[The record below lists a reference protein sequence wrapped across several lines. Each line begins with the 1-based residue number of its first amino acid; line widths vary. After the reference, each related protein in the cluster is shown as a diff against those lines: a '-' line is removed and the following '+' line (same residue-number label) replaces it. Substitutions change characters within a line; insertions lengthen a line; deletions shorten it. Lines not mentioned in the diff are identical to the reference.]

1 VTIRLTRQQLY
12 DLVWSEAM
20 KRLAAQVGISDVAIA
35 KTCRKVGVPIPERGY
50 WNKLQA
56 GHKVARTPLPATDLA
71 TIRYVEMSG
80 TLTPELRTRIRGE
93 PGVSDAESEPIEVL
107 TERFRKRLGHVAVP
121 QTLTHAHPAIARLLA
136 KDEEHRQRKLAERY
150 YWHSPQYETPLQRR
164 RLRILNALFLAFER
178 VDVAVSLR
186 GYEELEAFATLG
198 GTVLPFAVARVD
210 ERRLGGRGAASE
222 PAAERL
228 VVRVAHQPPSGIV
241 TSWVDA
247 PGDLLEGKLSEVAVG
262 MAVAAELLRRQW
274 AEQRATYERERRE
287 EAEREAR
294 RRAEEAERRER
305 QRRAAEAQARIDAL
319 LEDADA
325 LEKANRIRAY
335 VAAVLE
341 SAPAAEKERFVAWAE
356 WALAE
361 SDRID
366 PVASGKAR
374 TIFGPIERPTDF
386 E

>member
-1 VTIRLTRQQLY
+1 MPIRLTRQQLY

-20 KRLAAQVGISDVAIA
+20 KRLSAQVGISDVAIA

-56 GHKVARTPLPATDLA
+56 GHKVARTPLPASDLA

-80 TLTPELRTRIRGE
+80 TLTPELRTRIKGE
-93 PGVSDAESEPIEVL
+93 PGIPDAENEPIEIL

-121 QTLTHAHPAIARLLA
+121 QTLTHAHPAIAKLLA
-136 KDEEHRQRKLAERY
+136 KDEEHRQKKLSERY

-198 GTVLPFAVARVD
+198 GTVLPFAVARLE
-210 ERRLGGRGAASE
+210 ERRRGGRGAASE

-228 VVRVAHQPPSGIV
+228 VVRVAMYQPPSDIV
-241 TSWVDA
+241 TSWADA
-247 PGDLLEGKLSEVAVG
+247 PGDLLEGKLSEAAVG
-262 MAVAAELLRRQW
+262 MALAAELLRRKW
-274 AEQRATYERERRE
+274 AEEHATYERKRRE

-294 RRAEEAERRER
+294 RKAEEAERHER

-319 LEDADA
+319 LADADA
-325 LEKANRIRAY
+325 FEKAKRIRAY
-335 VAAVLE
+335 VAVVSE
-341 SAPAAEKERFVAWAE
+341 SVPDVDKERFAAWAA

-361 SDRID
+361 ADRID
-366 PVASGKAR
+366 PVASGRVRAAYV
-374 TIFGPIERPTDF
+374 GG
-386 E
+386 